1 MRVIRSFA
9 SNVKLLTLFAASAII
24 CLLLIST
31 TSAQSVNGRIEGT
44 VRDAAE
50 AVVPAASVIVSS
62 QQTGVER
69 NVTTNDEGF
78 FAIPEVPPGT
88 YEVRVEATNFKTTNV
103 AGVIVEVGTPASLN
117 VALEAG
123 NIGEQVTISASDA
136 QEVVNTTNA
145 EIGDVVERRRVLDL
159 PLDGRNPLDLIGLQ
173 AGADG
178 ETGRVNGNRARGL
191 NITVNGINASDNF
204 NKSEDTIIANPTI
217 PVSVESV
224 REFRV
229 TTGLA
234 TAEFG
239 RGSAQVNVISQ
250 SGTNRFSG
258 SLFEFH
264 RNTALNANNFF
275 NNSTVDI
282 ITGET
287 LPRER
292 LIRNQFGGRIG
303 GPVTIP
309 KLYNGRD
316 KTFFFF
322 SYEGTRL
329 AASETVNRL
338 VYTEQARAGN
348 FRYLNGLV
356 TRPDLVAA
364 NPGAVRSAPNLLT
377 LRPNF
382 NTVDP
387 TTAALI
393 ARTPTPNNFQL
404 GDGLNTGGF
413 RFNARRSAPKDI
425 YSFRLDHRF
434 SDNYSFE
441 LNYAYGNDFQFG
453 DVVNGRLQLFP
464 GEEGTDRQLRG
475 RGFSTAL
482 LASLSPSLV
491 NEFRFGFQNASTD
504 FSNVNFGATPELVI
518 LNTVASPFYSNA
530 NNRRQTPVYQFINN
544 LTHTR
549 GNHLIKTGFDIRLL
563 RGRRSTFAGT
573 IPVVDLSIT
582 DNNPGLSTSNFP
594 GIVNSSSA
602 SAASVNF
609 ANSLL
614 NNLTGS
620 IRRVSQTFNATD
632 RDSGFARD
640 EPVRREYRTEEF
652 DFYVQDSWKVR
663 PNLTLNLGLRYEY
676 STVPREINNLIVL
689 PVGGVF
695 GPTAPENLFVP
706 GGTLGARTENDLVPE
721 DFQFFKDDRNNF
733 APVVSFAYSPFKD
746 GKTSLRAGYR
756 VSYIRE
762 NFQLFEDIVS
772 TNSGLALSASFNR
785 SSSTPSFLRNGTPT
799 VATPTFSLP
808 LSLQTLFQS
817 NNDLTVAGF
826 NENLRTPYVQEWTG
840 SIEREIFRDTVFEI
854 RYVGNKGTKLVRVFD
869 INEVNV
875 FARDTISNQ
884 TFLDAFLI
892 AQNNLAISLATN
904 NGNGLSNFANRGLA
918 GQQANPLF
926 DRIFSGGGASLVT
939 NSTFTT
945 AIANGEAGELADII
959 SRQAVG
965 GVRPGLI
972 INAGLPINFLRPNPD
987 VRTAFFADNSSRS
1000 NFHALQLEL
1009 RRRFRQGV
1017 SFQANYS
1024 FGKELADFS
1033 GSSSN
1038 NRTIVSLRRT
1048 DFEYGPQSPYHEFKA
1063 NGIYELPF
1071 GRGQRFLNRGGIT
1084 NALLGGFQ
1092 LGTIVRYVSGQPLSL
1107 VADLGTLNR
1116 SGRSS
1121 RDAVSLAPGVTLAD
1135 VRSQIGVRRDSSG
1148 QIRYFDADFG
1158 SNFVN
1163 PEPGALGSLG
1173 RGAIE
1178 GPSFFTTDF
1187 SVIKRTRITENQNVE
1202 FRAEFFNVFNNVN
1215 FGIPSPDST
1224 GNPPTLN
1231 VNGANFGVIDE
1242 TRGSPRII
1250 QFALRYNF

>member
-1 MRVIRSFA
+1 MRVIRSFT
-9 SNVKLLTLFAASAII
+9 SSVMPSTLFAVFAII
-24 CLLLIST
+24 CSFTAST
-31 TSAQSVNGRIEGT
+31 ASAQSVNGRIEGT
-44 VRDAAE
+44 VRDQTE
-50 AVVPAASVIVSS
+50 ALVPAASVTVTSS
-62 QQTGVER
+62 QTGVER
-69 NVTTNDEGF
+69 TATTSDEGV

-88 YEVRVEATNFKTTNV
+88 YNVRVEAASFKTTNV
-103 AGVIVEVGTPASLN
+103 ASVVVEVGTPASLN
-117 VALEAG
+117 VTLEAG
-123 NIGEQVTISASDA
+123 NIGEEITISASEA

-204 NKSEDTIIANPTI
+204 NKSEDTIINNPTI

-264 RNTALNANNFF
+264 RNSALNANNFF
-275 NNSTVDI
+275 NNRDGV
-282 ITGET
+282 E
-287 LPRER
+287 RER

-303 GPVTIP
+303 GPITIP

-316 KTFFFF
+316 RTFFFF

-356 TRPDLVAA
+356 TNPSNVAN
-364 NPGAVRSAPNLLT
+364 NPTLIRSSANLLT

-382 NTVDP
+382 NTADP

-393 ARTPTPNNFQL
+393 ARTPTPNNFDL
-404 GDGLNTGGF
+404 GDGLNTSGF
-413 RFNARRSAPKDI
+413 RFNASRSAPKDI

-441 LNYAYGNDFQFG
+441 LNYAYGNDFQLG
-453 DVVNGRLQLFP
+453 DIVNNRLQTFP
-464 GEEGTDRQLRG
+464 GEEGTNRLLRG

-482 LASLSPSLV
+482 LATFSPTLV

-504 FSNVNFGATPELVI
+504 FTNVNFGATPELVT
-518 LNTVASPFYSNA
+518 LNTVTSPFYANA
-530 NNRRQTPVYQFINN
+530 NNRRQTPVYQFIDN

-594 GIVNSSSA
+594 GIVNSTSA
-602 SAASVNF
+602 AAASVNF

-620 IRRVSQTFNATD
+620 IRRVSQIFNAAE
-632 RDSGFARD
+632 RDSGFVRD
-640 EPVRREYRTEEF
+640 APVRREYRTEEY

-676 STVPREINNLIVL
+676 STVPREVNNLIVL

-706 GGTLGARTENDLVPE
+706 GGTLGARTTNDLVPE
-721 DFQFFKDDRNNF
+721 NFQFFRDDRNNF

-762 NFQLFEDIVS
+762 NFQLFENIVS
-772 TNSGLALSASFNR
+772 INSGLALEGSFNR
-785 SSSTPSFLRNGTPT
+785 SAATPTFLRGGTPT
-799 VATPTFSLP
+799 VATPTLNLP

-817 NNDLTVAGF
+817 NSSLEVAGF

-840 SIEREIFRDTVFEI
+840 SIEREVFKDTVFEI

-875 FARDTISNQ
+875 LARDSVSGQ

-892 AQNNLAISLATN
+892 AQNNLAISRGA
-904 NGNGLSNFANRGLA
+904 NGTGPSNFAFRGLT
-918 GQQANPLF
+918 GQRANPLF

-1000 NFHALQLEL
+1000 NFHAVQLEL

-1024 FGKELADFS
+1024 FGKELSDFS
-1033 GSSSN
+1033 GSSAN
-1038 NRTIVSLRRT
+1038 DRTIVSLRRT

-1063 NGIYELPF
+1063 NGIYELPI
-1071 GRGQRFLNRGGIT
+1071 GRGQRFLNRGGIA

-1092 LGTIVRYVSGQPLSL
+1092 LGTIVRYESGQPLSL
-1107 VADLGTLNR
+1107 VANLGTLNR
-1116 SGRSS
+1116 TGRSS
-1121 RDAVSLAPGVTLAD
+1121 RDAVSLASGVTLED
-1135 VRSQIGVRRDSSG
+1135 VRSQIGVRRDPSG
-1148 QIRYFDADFG
+1148 QILYFNPDFAD
-1158 SNFVN
+1158 NFID
-1163 PEPGALGSLG
+1163 PQPGTLGSLG

-1178 GPSFFTTDF
+1178 GPGFFTTDF
-1187 SVIKRTRITENQNVE
+1187 SVIKRTSITENQNVE

-1215 FGIPSPDST
+1215 FGIPSPNNT

-1231 VNGANFGVIDE
+1231 VNGANFGVIDS
-1242 TRGSPRII
+1242 TRGNPRII

>member
-1 MRVIRSFA
+1 MRMIRS
-9 SNVKLLTLFAASAII
+9 SAASVMPLTMLTVFALV
-24 CLLLIST
+24 CSLLVST

-44 VRDAAE
+44 VRDATE
-50 AVVPAASVIVSS
+50 AVVPNASVIVTNA
-62 QQTGVER
+62 QTGTER
-69 NVTTNDEGF
+69 NVTTSDEGV
-78 FAIPEVPPGT
+78 FAIPEVPPGI
-88 YEVRVEATNFKTTNV
+88 YNVRVEANSFKTVNIPNV
-103 AGVIVEVGTPASLN
+103 VVEVGTPASLN
-117 VALEAG
+117 VELQP
-123 NIGEQVTISASDA
+123 GEVSEVVTIDASAA

-204 NKSEDTIIANPTI
+204 NKSEDTVINNPTI

-275 NNSTVDI
+275 NNRDGV
-282 ITGET
+282 E
-287 LPRER
+287 RER

-303 GPVTIP
+303 GPILIP

-316 KTFFFF
+316 RTFFFF

-338 VYTEQARAGN
+338 VYTEQARAGI

-356 TRPDLVAA
+356 TTPANVAS
-364 NPGAVRSAPNLLT
+364 NRSAIRTAPNLLT
-377 LRPNF
+377 LRPGYS
-382 NTVDP
+382 TADP
-387 TTAALI
+387 TIAALL
-393 ARTPTPNNFQL
+393 ARTPLPNNFDN

-434 SDNYSFE
+434 SDKYSFE
-441 LNYAYGNDFQFG
+441 LNYAYGNDFQLG
-453 DVVNGRLQLFP
+453 DVVNSRLQLFP
-464 GEEGTDRQLRG
+464 GEFGTDRLLRG
-475 RGFSTAL
+475 RGLSAAL
-482 LASLSPSLV
+482 LAALSPTLV

-504 FSNVNFGATPELVI
+504 FINPSFGATPALVT
-518 LNTVASPFYSNA
+518 LNTVASPFYDNA
-530 NNRRQTPVYQFINN
+530 NNGRQTPVYQFIDN
-544 LTHTR
+544 LTYTR
-549 GNHLIKTGFDIRLL
+549 GGHLIKTGFDIRLL
-563 RGRRSTFAGT
+563 RGRRYNFAGT
-573 IPVVDLSIT
+573 IPTVDLSIT
-582 DNNPGLSTSNFP
+582 DNNPGLAISNFP
-594 GIVNSSSA
+594 GIVNSTSG

-609 ANSLL
+609 ANNLL
-614 NNLTGS
+614 NNLTGA
-620 IRRVSQTFNATD
+620 IRRVSQSFNAAD
-632 RDSGFARD
+632 RDTGFVSGA
-640 EPVRREYRTEEF
+640 PVRREYRTEEF
-652 DFYVQDSWKVR
+652 DFYVQDTWKVR

-676 STVPREINNLIVL
+676 STVPREVNNLIVL

-706 GGTLGARTENDLVPE
+706 GGTLQPRTMNDLVPE

-733 APVVSFAYSPFKD
+733 APVISFAYLPFKD

-762 NFQLFEDIVS
+762 NFQLFENIVS
-772 TNSGLALSASFNR
+772 INSGLALEASFNR
-785 SSSTPSFLRNGTPT
+785 SAAAPTFLRNGTPT
-799 VATPTFSLP
+799 VATPTLNLP

-817 NNDLTVAGF
+817 NNSLEVAGF
-826 NENLRTPYVQEWTG
+826 NENLRTPYVQEWTA
-840 SIEREIFRDTVFEI
+840 SIEREVFKDAVFEV
-854 RYVGNKGTKLVRVFD
+854 RYVGNKGTKLIRVFD

-875 FARDTISNQ
+875 FARDAVSGQ
-884 TFLDAFLI
+884 SFLNAFLI
-892 AQNNLAISLATN
+892 AQRNLAVSRATN
-904 NGNGLSNFANRGLA
+904 NGNGPSNFAFRGLT

-926 DRIFSGGGASLVT
+926 DRIFSGGGAGLVT
-939 NSTFTT
+939 NSNFTT
-945 AIANGEAGELADII
+945 VIANGEAGELADII

-987 VRTAFFADNSSRS
+987 VRTAFFADNASRS

-1033 GSSSN
+1033 GSAAN
-1038 NRTIVSLRRT
+1038 DRTFVSLRRT

-1063 NGIYELPF
+1063 NGIYELPI
-1071 GRGQRFLNRGGIT
+1071 GRGQRFLNRGGIA

-1092 LGTIVRYVSGQPLSL
+1092 LGGILRYESGQPLSL
-1107 VADLGTLNR
+1107 VAELGTLNR
-1116 SGRSS
+1116 SGRSG
-1121 RDAVSLAPGVTLAD
+1121 RDAVSLASGVTLED

-1148 QIRYFDADFG
+1148 QILYFYPDFAA
-1158 SNFVN
+1158 NFVD
-1163 PEPGALGSLG
+1163 PQPGSLGSLG

-1178 GPSFFTTDF
+1178 GPGFFRTDF

-1215 FGIPSPDST
+1215 FGIPSPSNT

-1231 VNGANFGVIDE
+1231 VNGANFGVIDS
-1242 TRGSPRII
+1242 TRGNPRII